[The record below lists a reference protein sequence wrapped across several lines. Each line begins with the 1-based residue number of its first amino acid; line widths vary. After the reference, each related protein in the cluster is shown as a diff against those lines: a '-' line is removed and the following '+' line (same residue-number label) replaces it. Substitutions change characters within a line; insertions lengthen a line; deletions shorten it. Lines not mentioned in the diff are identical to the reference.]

1 MDGLTDIAMNTVLL
15 PNGVELDIV
24 PLGESDGKRVERVR
38 MAEAWLTKR
47 FYGEVA
53 QLEHRESGEP
63 YVSKDGKSF
72 EVSISHSRKTLC
84 MACCTKRLGGQMP
97 LVGVDVEAVQERL
110 YRLKDK
116 YLSASEQEG
125 MELSLQNLTI
135 CWCAK
140 EAIYKIVGKRA
151 GFMGE
156 HIVLHTNEID
166 GEKPFTAYCD
176 GQRFSLTPRFDLK
189 DEVIVTATCLNVYKD
204 MFRMEHEQ
212 GRHHLAVL
220 LDPDKTPKDDLE
232 RVGEYIQRGGVSLVL
247 VGGSGYEADI
257 EPFVQCLENYLVETP
272 VVLFP
277 GSPKQLTRCAEAMLL
292 LSLLS
297 GRDAQY
303 LVGQHVDAA
312 QRLRREVLETIST
325 GYILV
330 DGGRQSSVERVSGTQ
345 PLCDRQ
351 EIVDTAYAGALLGM
365 QAIYLEAGSGAK
377 TPVDVETIKAV
388 RSAIDLPLLVGGG
401 IRTIEQMHRAF
412 AAGADIVVIGNY
424 FEQHPEDIVAFG
436 KAVDKQ

>member
-1 MDGLTDIAMNTVLL
+1 MDATIDIAMNTVLL
-15 PNGVELDIV
+15 PNGVELTVV
-24 PLGESDGKRVERVR
+24 PLCESDGSRAERERTTEDIVVER
-38 MAEAWLTKR
+38 L
-47 FYGEVA
+47 YGQGA
-53 QLEHRESGEP
+53 HLEHRESGEP
-63 YVSKDGKSF
+63 FVRKDENVS
-72 EVSISHSRKTLC
+72 EPSISHSRKTLC
-84 MACCTKRLGGQMP
+84 VARCMKRFGGQFP
-97 LVGVDVEAVQERL
+97 RVGVDVEMVQERL

-116 YLSASEQEG
+116 YLSASEQAD

-140 EAIYKIVGKRA
+140 EAIYKIIGKRA

-156 HIVLHTNEID
+156 HIVLHTSEID
-166 GEKPFTAYCD
+166 GEKLFTAYCD
-176 GQRFSLTPRFDLK
+176 GLRFGLTPQLLQG
-189 DEVIVTATCLNVYKD
+189 DEVVVTATCLNAYRDLFCK
-204 MFRMEHEQ
+204 EHEQ
-212 GRHHLAVL
+212 SRHHLAVL
-220 LDPDKTPKDDLE
+220 LDPDKTPLDDLE
-232 RVGEYIQRGGVSLVL
+232 RVCRYIRAGKVSLVL

-257 EPFVQCLENYLVETP
+257 EPFVLRLKHYLSDVP

-277 GSPKQLTRCAEAMLL
+277 GSPKQLTRWADAMLL

-303 LVGQHVDAA
+303 LVGQHVEAV
-312 QRLRREVLETIST
+312 QYLSREVLETIST

-345 PLCDRQ
+345 PLSDRQ
-351 EIVDTAYAGALLGM
+351 EVVDTAYAGSLLGM

-388 RSAIDLPLLVGGG
+388 RRVIDLPLLVGGG
-401 IRTIEQMHRAF
+401 IRTIKQMHEAF

-424 FEQHPEDIVAFG
+424 FEQHAEDIVTFG
-436 KAVDKQ
+436 KAVNNL